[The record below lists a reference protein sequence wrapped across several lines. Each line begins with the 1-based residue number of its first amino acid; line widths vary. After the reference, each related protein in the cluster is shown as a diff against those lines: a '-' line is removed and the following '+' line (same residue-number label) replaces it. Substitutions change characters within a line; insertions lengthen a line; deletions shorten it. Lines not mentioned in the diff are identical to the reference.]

1 MVCVEAL
8 MTIGEFAK
16 RTGLSVSAIRFYASH
31 QLLQP
36 AEVDRT
42 TGYRRYAES
51 QVTDG
56 VLIRD
61 LRRLDMP
68 LREIALAL
76 DLSEV
81 ERRNLVE
88 QHLAQLEATVTRA
101 HHLAQAMGTTH
112 PNQETAMSTTAM
124 STPDMSIT
132 LESLDL
138 AQAFDQ
144 VLPAAGTDP
153 ELPHLM
159 SVLIEGKAG
168 SVRLV
173 ATDSYRLAIRDLVPT
188 KLEGDFRAIVPAASL
203 AKWRADLD
211 ASATLSLRV
220 NEGRLE
226 LNGTDQDHST
236 RLVPVIFPDYEKFL
250 APVDGITRVTVDR
263 SQFLAAL
270 QGMKGDETLHL
281 SAADSSLRMSCGDQN
296 AEVDADIAGPA
307 VEVALNASFV
317 ETAVRNSVGAEVVL
331 EIEDSLKTVLFR
343 SADDGTFTT
352 RVMPI
357 KL

>member
-1 MVCVEAL
+1 MVFVEVL

-36 AEVDRT
+36 AEVDRS
-42 TGYRRYAES
+42 TGYRHYAES
-51 QVTDG
+51 QVADG
-56 VLIRD
+56 VLIRN
-61 LRRLDMP
+61 LRRLNMS

-88 QHLAQLEATVTRA
+88 QHLAQLEATVMRA
-101 HHLAQAMGTTH
+101 HHLAQTMGTTR
-112 PNQETAMSTTAM
+112 PKQETAMSTT
-124 STPDMSIT
+124 DRSIT
-132 LESLDL
+132 VESLDL

-188 KLEGDFRAIVPAASL
+188 ELDGDFKAIVPAASL
-203 AKWRADLD
+203 AKWRAGLD
-211 ASATLSLRV
+211 EPATLSLRV
-220 NEGRLE
+220 SDGRFE
-226 LNGTDQDHST
+226 LGRTDHVHST
-236 RLVPVIFPDYEKFL
+236 RLVPVVFPDYEKFL
-250 APVDGITRVTVDR
+250 APVDDLTRVTADKG
-263 SQFLAAL
+263 QLLAAL
-270 QGMKGDETLHL
+270 DDVGREEPLHL
-281 SAADSSLRMSCGDQN
+281 AVTKTALRLSCGDDN
-296 AEVDADIAGPA
+296 AEVAAAVAGPP
-307 VEVALNASFV
+307 VQVALNCGFV
-317 ETAVRNSVGAEVVL
+317 ETAIRNSVGAEVAI